1 MRMSEGEVVHKDF
14 LKKKKKNT
22 REQRKFNTTVEI
34 QERGLLF
41 PMTWQRL
48 EKLSKFRMPK
58 DAE

>member
-1 MRMSEGEVVHKDF
+1 MSEGEVVHRDF
-14 LKKKKKNT
+14 LKKKNT

-34 QERGLLF
+34 QDRGLLF

>member
-1 MRMSEGEVVHKDF
+1 MSEGEVVHRDF
-14 LKKKKKNT
+14 LKKKNT
-22 REQRKFNTTVEI
+22 IEQRKFNTTVEI